1 MTRFTTIL
9 LLIGAFSL
17 LVSAPAMAADPS
29 VSKTVLTTEGADAV
43 VILSVTARG
52 RAVYGLTV
60 VDASESVS
68 DIVAPKGW
76 VGIASGDLVTFRT
89 FENPIASG
97 SSMAFRIVTKN
108 PQARMSVTFRD
119 AKSAFGGKKN
129 L

>member
-9 LLIGAFSL
+9 LLIGVFSL

-29 VSKTVLTTEGADAV
+29 VSKTVLTTEGEDAV
-43 VILSVTARG
+43 VILNVTARG

-60 VDASESVS
+60 VDATESVS

-89 FENPIASG
+89 LENPIASG
-97 SSMAFRIVTKN
+97 ASMAFRIVTKN
-108 PQARMSVTFRD
+108 PQANMSVTFRD
-119 AKSAFGGKKN
+119 AKSAFGGKKS

>member
-1 MTRFTTIL
+1 MTRFTTIM

-29 VSKTVLTTEGADAV
+29 VSKTVLTTEGEDAV
-43 VILSVTARG
+43 VILRVTARG

-60 VDASESVS
+60 VDATESVS

-89 FENPIASG
+89 LENPIASG
-97 SSMAFRIVTKN
+97 SSLAFRIVTKN
-108 PQARMSVTFRD
+108 PQSGMSVTFRD
-119 AKSAFGGKKN
+119 AKSAFGGKKS